1 MSSRDRPRD
10 DDLEER
16 LDELEDVLAELRRD
30 LKRDARDR
38 PTRNRRTRPRSTD
51 RRDPPLPPRPPRFSE
66 LLRFT
71 EQYTIPTLIAL
82 LETTIKSLELLRG
95 TLRLADPGRGLDLDD
110 RSGDAVDRLADVRDG
125 ASAGLARS
133 LSELRT
139 ALSEADLPEDAASR
153 SIIED
158 ARDLTAEIEARI
170 EEGRRTADR
179 ARDGRDGRDGRNGRD
194 RRFDRSDR
202 PDRGDRRGGEDD
214 VVRIDVLD
222 PDEERDR
229 ADESDPDDGGD
240 AETTADPEPKPD
252 PTPEVDVESEL
263 ESIKRQLG
271 RDDEHEAG
279 DADGTDDGDTE
290 GDGASEDDGDSAG
303 GDDGDSVGGDDS
315 DSAEKD
321 DNDSAE
327 KDDSKDNVNGVD
339 HAPNGSAEHSDATTD
354 DDETPSST
362 DTR

>member
-38 PTRNRRTRPRSTD
+38 PTRNRPARPRSTG
-51 RRDPPLPPRPPRFSE
+51 RREPPLPPRPPRLSE

-71 EQYTIPTLIAL
+71 EQYTIPALIAL
-82 LETTIKSLELLRG
+82 LETTIKSLELVRG
-95 TLRLADPGRGLDLDD
+95 TLRLADPGRGLKLDD
-110 RSGDAVDRLADVRDG
+110 RSGDAADRLADVRDG

-179 ARDGRDGRDGRNGRD
+179 ARDDRTGRRGRDDGRR
-194 RRFDRSDR
+194 
-202 PDRGDRRGGEDD
+202 RGDRARPQDRGRPDD
-214 VVRIDVLD
+214 RDATDDGVVRIDVMD
-222 PDEERDR
+222 PDDER
-229 ADESDPDDGGD
+229 ADESDLDDDGD
-240 AETTADPEPKPD
+240 AGATANPEPEPE
-252 PTPEVDVESEL
+252 PAPEVDVESEL

-271 RDDEHEAG
+271 GGDAGDEGTDAGGGESEGDNMAASDDGEGGIDDERTDEAAADEDG
-279 DADGTDDGDTE
+279 DVDAD
-290 GDGASEDDGDSAG
+290 S
-303 GDDGDSVGGDDS
+303 GDDDQS
-315 DSAEKD
+315 
-321 DNDSAE
+321 
-327 KDDSKDNVNGVD
+327 
-339 HAPNGSAEHSDATTD
+339 
-354 DDETPSST
+354 PSEA
-362 DTR
+362 R